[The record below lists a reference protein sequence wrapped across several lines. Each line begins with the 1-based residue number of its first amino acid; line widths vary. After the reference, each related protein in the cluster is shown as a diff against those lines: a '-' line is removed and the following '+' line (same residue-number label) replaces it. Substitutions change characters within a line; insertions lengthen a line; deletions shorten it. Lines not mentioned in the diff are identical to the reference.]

1 MTRDFVLGEVYE
13 LLADGASVLTVVEE
27 GELVDSVSFRATTL
41 AIRAMTSEAR
51 TEYQLADLFPK
62 ALLKERTEYQLAGLF
77 TKSFLKERFEYF
89 VHMIGM
95 RCMTPAELEC
105 LAKLSS

>member
-1 MTRDFVLGEVYE
+1 MGLWYSKDFRFE
-13 LLADGASVLTVVEE
+13 LIAYSD
-27 GELVDSVSFRATTL
+27 
-41 AIRAMTSEAR
+41 
-51 TEYQLADLFPK
+51 ADLAGCNDDCKCTIVRIQFLRDKLVSWLSKKQDCTAMSTAK
-62 ALLKERTEYQLAGLF
+62 AQTEYQLAGLF